1 MIEGGSVLM
10 EMQKTSL
17 SQKSSKDIVNTGG
30 TNQLFQVLLKGTKFT
45 VGILKWKIDKGD
57 F

>member
-1 MIEGGSVLM
+1 M
-10 EMQKTSL
+10 
-17 SQKSSKDIVNTGG
+17 GG

-57 F
+57 FSDLTLLTV